1 MELITPGIGLI
12 FWQTVTFLVVLFLL
26 NRFAWKPI
34 LRSLN
39 EREGRIE
46 DSLRAAD
53 RARLDM
59 QNLKAENEKLL
70 AQARVERDK
79 MLKEAAEAGNRLVE
93 MAKEKATQE
102 GNRMIEQARETIN
115 NEKNKAM
122 TEINNQ
128 AAILSIEI
136 AERILKRELKDP
148 VAQQQLVKQYMGDI
162 NLN

>member
-39 EREGRIE
+39 DREGRIE

-53 RARLDM
+53 RARLEM

-148 VAQQQLVKQYMGDI
+148 AAQQQLVKQYMGDI

>member
-1 MELITPGIGLI
+1 MELVTPGIGLI
-12 FWQTVTFLVVLFLL
+12 FWTTITFIVVLFLL

-39 EREGRIE
+39 DREARIE

-53 RARLDM
+53 RARLEM
-59 QNLKAENEKLL
+59 QNLKSENEKLL
-70 AQARVERDK
+70 AQARIERDK
-79 MLKEAAEAGNRLVE
+79 ILKEATEAGNRLVE

-136 AERILKRELKDP
+136 VERILKRELKDP
-148 VAQQQLVKQYMGDI
+148 LAQQQLVKQYIGNI

>member
-1 MELITPGIGLI
+1 MELVTPGIGLI
-12 FWQTVTFLVVLFLL
+12 FWTTITFIVVLFLL

-39 EREGRIE
+39 DREARIE

-53 RARLDM
+53 RARLEM
-59 QNLKAENEKLL
+59 QNLKSENEKLL
-70 AQARVERDK
+70 AQARIERDK
-79 MLKEAAEAGNRLVE
+79 ILKEATEAGNRLVE

-148 VAQQQLVKQYMGDI
+148 LAQQQLVKQYIGNI

>member
-1 MELITPGIGLI
+1 
-12 FWQTVTFLVVLFLL
+12 
-26 NRFAWKPI
+26 
-34 LRSLN
+34 
-39 EREGRIE
+39 
-46 DSLRAAD
+46 
-53 RARLDM
+53 
-59 QNLKAENEKLL
+59 
-70 AQARVERDK
+70 
-79 MLKEAAEAGNRLVE
+79 

-148 VAQQQLVKQYMGDI
+148 LAQQQLVKQYIGNI